1 MKSIPVKLAKELRDE
16 AMVWRDV
23 VQEIAW
29 AAGRRFTADG
39 VAAACRRHPKDLRTD
54 RGG

>member
-1 MKSIPVKLAKELRDE
+1 MKSVPVKMAKELRAE
-16 AMVWRDV
+16 GMAWRDV

-29 AAGRRFTADG
+29 ATGRRFTADG
-39 VAAACRRHPKDLRTD
+39 VAAPCRRHPKDLRTN